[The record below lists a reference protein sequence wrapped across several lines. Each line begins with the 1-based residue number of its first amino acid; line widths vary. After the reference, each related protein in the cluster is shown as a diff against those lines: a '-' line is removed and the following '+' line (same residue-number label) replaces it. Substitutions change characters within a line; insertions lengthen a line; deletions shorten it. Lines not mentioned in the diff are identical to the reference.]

1 MRKTFINQNPFFIFQ
16 KPIYAILS
24 GESCIKHFGEKKLN
38 YYFLRDLKHSCT
50 QGKKG
55 LDLYIRTFNRNVFVF
70 SKGEDGVVRSSQLCH
85 LILGC

>member
-1 MRKTFINQNPFFIFQ
+1 MYKSKPFFHISKTHVCHIVWRELYKTF
-16 KPIYAILS
+16 L
-24 GESCIKHFGEKKLN
+24 GEKIN
-38 YYFLRDLKHSCT
+38 CYFLRDLKHSCT